1 MEAVFKILPESLT
14 EEFIT
19 KIKQMF
25 NKNSYI
31 ELKIVEVDDETE
43 YLLSSPQNKAEIMKS
58 IKQLENKI
66 LVNKTIDELQA

>member
-66 LVNKTIDELQA
+66 LVKKTIDELQA